1 MSRGN
6 TTPRWGTHPASC
18 HVMAFWLKAG
28 LWVAAIVLPGGLLLL
43 PVIYAVHR
51 RDERIAS
58 VTPRVTCDAT
68 PEA

>member
-1 MSRGN
+1 
-6 TTPRWGTHPASC
+6 
-18 HVMAFWLKAG
+18 MAFWLKAG